1 VSAVNGIGNSEL
13 AQKRL
18 DAGPRSVPGV
28 DLAGSVPVFGSRPG
42 SRLTDGVSFA
52 DFSRKSN
59 YDDAGLNALYPFLGT
74 QLEMMKLGDGKVVR
88 PPAPIYTSLE
98 GVYGLQINQAMTG
111 AVTPEQALETTQ
123 TLFQNILSGN
133 QMIPYNVDS
142 FDDTLDNTKA
152 LIASLSSM

>member
-1 VSAVNGIGNSEL
+1 MGEVNVAGN
-13 AQKRL
+13 Q
-18 DAGPRSVPGV
+18 
-28 DLAGSVPVFGSRPG
+28 
-42 SRLTDGVSFA
+42 FA

-59 YDDAGLNALYPFLGT
+59 YQDAGLNELYPFLPT
-74 QLEMMKLGDGKVVR
+74 QLEMMHLGDGKVVR

-111 AVTPEQALETTQ
+111 TVTPEQALETTQ

-133 QMIPYNVDS
+133 QMIPYSVAS

-152 LIASLSSM
+152 LIASLASM